1 MDNLSIRQLNYL
13 TERYELDKQL
23 QADKEITLAVVR
35 RNPALYLVASE
46 ELKKDVDVALACVK
60 SDGRALRFL
69 SDELRENE
77 TVVLSA
83 VENFCASF
91 SFAHGKAKKSVLVAE
106 AVAKRGGETIE
117 LLDESFLDDENI
129 AKIAVARNPKALKY
143 FSSRVRSLESVVLQA
158 ANRDRTALIYAAD
171 DAFKSKAIF
180 EKVISPVGGRFR
192 IVSLTNNTPQGV
204 FDEIERRGLTFSYSA
219 QNLDFLALDRDKLL
233 VCLKCGEGNML
244 KKADLLR
251 KYVLLEDVEMVSL
264 IIEKYNLPHNVILA
278 EVKFAS
284 ENRKVRV
291 LPLLLKATRG
301 VGAKDV
307 DDKNARLYLIR
318 SLRRKSPTAMARF
331 KENYAQYLDDEE
343 VMMLAAQ
350 ADGTILKVVQNTSYI
365 NKKEFVTACLESY
378 IVKLSD
384 GAILDGLNIDLT
396 YEQAVI
402 ACRRDG
408 RNYFYLSDEF
418 KKMKEIAVNAVRSDE
433 SVYDRLSEE
442 LKNDADVIR
451 EKRLWIR

>member
-143 FSSRVRSLESVVLQA
+143 FSSRVRSLESVVLPA

-180 EKVISPVGGRFR
+180 EKVISLVISLCIKSLNCLARILRLLNQGKINVFR
-192 IVSLTNNTPQGV
+192 QYDT
-204 FDEIERRGLTFSYSA
+204 FFSY
-219 QNLDFLALDRDKLL
+219 
-233 VCLKCGEGNML
+233 
-244 KKADLLR
+244 
-251 KYVLLEDVEMVSL
+251 
-264 IIEKYNLPHNVILA
+264 P
-278 EVKFAS
+278 
-284 ENRKVRV
+284 
-291 LPLLLKATRG
+291 
-301 VGAKDV
+301 
-307 DDKNARLYLIR
+307 
-318 SLRRKSPTAMARF
+318 
-331 KENYAQYLDDEE
+331 
-343 VMMLAAQ
+343 
-350 ADGTILKVVQNTSYI
+350 
-365 NKKEFVTACLESY
+365 
-378 IVKLSD
+378 
-384 GAILDGLNIDLT
+384 
-396 YEQAVI
+396 
-402 ACRRDG
+402 
-408 RNYFYLSDEF
+408 
-418 KKMKEIAVNAVRSDE
+418 
-433 SVYDRLSEE
+433 
-442 LKNDADVIR
+442 
-451 EKRLWIR
+451 

>member
-13 TERYELDKQL
+13 TERYEHDKQM
-23 QADKEITLAVVR
+23 QADKDITLAVVR

-143 FSSRVRSLESVVLQA
+143 FSNRIRSIESVVLQA
-158 ANRDRTALIYAAD
+158 ANRDRTALMFASD
-171 DAFKSKAIF
+171 EAFRCKAIF
-180 EKVISPVGGRFR
+180 EKVIGSVGGRYR
-192 IVSLTNNTPQGV
+192 ITTLTNNTPQGV
-204 FDEIERRGLTFSYSA
+204 FDEIERRGLTFSFSA
-219 QNLDFLALDRDKLL
+219 QNLDLFTLERDKLL
-233 VCLKCGEGNML
+233 VCLRCGEGNLL

-251 KYVLLEDVEMVSL
+251 KYVLAEDVEIVGL

-291 LPLLLKATRG
+291 LPQLLKATRG
-301 VGAKDV
+301 MGAKDV
-307 DDKNARLYLIR
+307 DDKNARMYLVR

-331 KENYAQYLDDEE
+331 KENIEDYLKDEE
-343 VMMLAAQ
+343 LMMLAAE
-350 ADGTILKVVQNTSYI
+350 ADGTILKIVTNTDYI
-365 NKKEFVTACLESY
+365 NKPEFVTACLKSY
-378 IVKLSD
+378 IVKVSD
-384 GAILDGLNIDLT
+384 GAILDGLSLNLT
-396 YEQAVI
+396 YEQAII

-408 RNYFYLSDEF
+408 RNYFFLSEEF
-418 KKMKEIAVNAVRSDE
+418 KGLKEIAANAVRSDE
-433 SVYDRLSEE
+433 SIYAKLSEE

-451 EKRLWIR
+451 EMRLWIR